1 MARPRSSVSFA
12 RPGSLIPSLG
22 RLAGR
27 YYLCDNNYAPI
38 PFIQPTRCRCHRTLR
53 GCASAPSSGQG
64 VINVWIAD
72 ENNPTRSPSKSALH
86 NPQFALSRTASF
98 YGGNGI
104 SRR

>member
-1 MARPRSSVSFA
+1 
-12 RPGSLIPSLG
+12 
-22 RLAGR
+22 
-27 YYLCDNNYAPI
+27 
-38 PFIQPTRCRCHRTLR
+38 LR